1 MNWQTLIRQLIHPRA
16 CRRPIAGLLAGL
28 ALLCTA
34 GAARAD
40 SWLFRPSTY
49 SHDPLTGRRVNQ
61 YRPEEPAYV
70 WLDPT
75 YMRSGY
81 RHIRMSFRGPGG
93 SFDHTHIVQTWGA
106 GEWIRPY
113 GEWQFPFRAGATPY
127 GPWGNPQ
134 GPWTLPYESWYN
146 PYGLWNPYRWAYPV
160 PYAPRGRRPGGAG
173 PHHPGPTPYGPAPHS
188 PFGRASQS
196 LWFWRAW
203 SRRRRLGR
211 AWQRWGTWPRE
222 WWSRW
227 SRDSWFRWLR
237 GFWFRRLG
245 VRALERV

>member
-188 PFGRASQS
+188 PFGPGGH
-196 LWFWRAW
+196 
-203 SRRRRLGR
+203 GR
-211 AWQRWGTWPRE
+211 GGGGWGGHGSGGGYGHGSGGPGGSGTPG
-222 WWSRW
+222 SGG
-227 SRDSWFRWLR
+227 SGGSGSGGS
-237 GFWFRRLG
+237 GFG
-245 VRALERV
+245 P